1 VSKTPSAPRVAALVG
16 PYTAGKTSL
25 LESLLF
31 TTKAIPRKGSMKE
44 GTTVGDP
51 SPEAKARQMSVEASA
66 ACTSFLGEAWTFLDC
81 PGSVEFF
88 QDAMSA
94 LMVVDSAVVVCEA
107 DPNRAIMASSILK
120 FLDDRNIP
128 HVLFLNK
135 ADLVTDVAKVRETLT
150 ALQQYSERPLVLRH
164 LPIVEG
170 GVINGFVDLISERGY
185 KFNPGH
191 EDTRIDIPADM
202 ADDVAIVRQETLE
215 AICNLDDR
223 LMEELLEEKIPTLEE
238 IYAVL
243 TKGFQEDLIVPV
255 LLGSADKD
263 GGVLRLMKILRH
275 ETAEPTYTA
284 KRLNIPTEG
293 TEPLAQVFK
302 TAQAQHIGKQSWV
315 RVWRGELNEG
325 HSYNGIRPS
334 ALTKLFGGKQDK
346 LPKAIVGEVAA
357 LGRMEPVKTG
367 DVLVE
372 NGPAPQLAWVETLQ
386 PMTAFA
392 LHTLKSGDE
401 VKLSTALA
409 KLVEE
414 DPSFS
419 LEQNQETQE
428 RVLWGRGEIHLRNA
442 VERLRTKYNVE
453 VRAEQPQVPYRETI
467 KKGCEVHGR
476 HKRQTGGHG
485 QFGDVW
491 FRIKPLQ
498 RGEGVKFMEEIVGG
512 VVPRNYIP
520 AVEDGVIDYCKQ
532 GPLGFP
538 VVDLSVCLY
547 FGSYH
552 DVDSSEMAFKTA
564 ARIGMQEGLPQCNPV
579 LLEPILEIHISVPSE
594 HTAKAQRMVTGHRG
608 GQILGYDAK
617 PGWPG
622 WDVVNAYLP
631 QSEMQN
637 VIVELRSQTMGV
649 GSFTWAFHHLQELE
663 GRDAEKVVEAR
674 KKALEA

>member
-1 VSKTPSAPRVAALVG
+1 MSKTPSAPRVAALVG

-31 TTKAIPRKGSMKE
+31 TTKAIPRKGSVKE
-44 GTTVGDP
+44 GSTVGDP
-51 SPEAKARQMSVEASA
+51 SPEAKARQMSVETSA
-66 ACTSFLGEAWTFLDC
+66 ACTTFLGETWTFLDC

-88 QDAMSA
+88 QDAMNA
-94 LMVVDSAVVVCEA
+94 LMVVDAAVVVSEA
-107 DPNRAIMASSILK
+107 DPNRAIMASSVLK

-135 ADLVTDVAKVRETLT
+135 TDLVTDVAKVRETLT

-170 GVINGFVDLISERGY
+170 GVINGFVDLISERAY

-191 EDTRIDIPADM
+191 EDTRIEIPADM
-202 ADDVAIVRQETLE
+202 KDDVTIARQETLE
-215 AICNLDDR
+215 AICGLDDR
-223 LMEELLEEKIPTLEE
+223 LMEELLEEKIPSLEE
-238 IYAVL
+238 IYTVL
-243 TKGFQEDLIVPV
+243 TKGFQEDAIVPV

-275 ETAEPTYTA
+275 ETAEPQVTA

-293 TEPLAQVFK
+293 NEALAQVFK
-302 TAQAQHIGKQSWV
+302 TVQAQHIGKQSWI
-315 RVWRGELNEG
+315 RVWRGEVAEG
-325 HSYNGIRPS
+325 HSYNGVRPA
-334 ALTKLFGGKQDK
+334 ALTKIFGGKQDK
-346 LPKAIVGEVAA
+346 LAKAVVGEVAA
-357 LGRMEPVKTG
+357 LGRMEPIKTG

-372 NGPAPQLAWVETLQ
+372 NGQAPELPWVETLQ

-414 DPSFS
+414 DPSFR

-428 RVLWGRGEIHLRNA
+428 RVLWGRGEIHLKNA
-442 VERLRTKYNVE
+442 VERLKTKYNVE
-453 VRAEQPQVPYRETI
+453 VKAERPQVPYRETI

-485 QFGDVW
+485 QFGDVY
-491 FRIKPLQ
+491 FRIKPLP
-498 RGEGVKFMEEIVGG
+498 RGEGVKFTEEIVGG
-512 VVPRNYIP
+512 VVPRNFIP
-520 AVEDGVIDYCKQ
+520 AVEEGVIDYCKQ
-532 GPLGFP
+532 GILGFP
-538 VVDLSVCLY
+538 VVDLHVCLY

-564 ARIGMQEGLPQCNPV
+564 ARIGMQEGLPQCSPV
-579 LLEPILEIHISVPSE
+579 LLEPILEIQISVPSE
-594 HTAKAQRMVTGHRG
+594 HTSKAQRLVTGHRG
-608 GQILGYDAK
+608 GQVLGFDAK

-631 QSEMQN
+631 QSEMQD
-637 VIVELRSQTMGV
+637 VIIELRSQTMGV

-663 GRDAEKVVEAR
+663 GRDADKVVEAR

>member
-1 VSKTPSAPRVAALVG
+1 
-16 PYTAGKTSL
+16 
-25 LESLLF
+25 
-31 TTKAIPRKGSMKE
+31 M
-44 GTTVGDP
+44 
-51 SPEAKARQMSVEASA
+51 
-66 ACTSFLGEAWTFLDC
+66 
-81 PGSVEFF
+81 
-88 QDAMSA
+88 
-94 LMVVDSAVVVCEA
+94 
-107 DPNRAIMASSILK
+107 
-120 FLDDRNIP
+120 
-128 HVLFLNK
+128 
-135 ADLVTDVAKVRETLT
+135 
-150 ALQQYSERPLVLRH
+150 
-164 LPIVEG
+164 
-170 GVINGFVDLISERGY
+170 
-185 KFNPGH
+185 
-191 EDTRIDIPADM
+191 
-202 ADDVAIVRQETLE
+202 
-215 AICNLDDR
+215 
-223 LMEELLEEKIPTLEE
+223 
-238 IYAVL
+238 
-243 TKGFQEDLIVPV
+243 
-255 LLGSADKD
+255 
-263 GGVLRLMKILRH
+263 
-275 ETAEPTYTA
+275 
-284 KRLNIPTEG
+284 
-293 TEPLAQVFK
+293 
-302 TAQAQHIGKQSWV
+302 
-315 RVWRGELNEG
+315 
-325 HSYNGIRPS
+325 
-334 ALTKLFGGKQDK
+334 
-346 LPKAIVGEVAA
+346 
-357 LGRMEPVKTG
+357 
-367 DVLVE
+367 LVE
-372 NGPAPQLAWVETLQ
+372 NGQAPELPWVETLQ

-414 DPSFS
+414 DPSFR

-428 RVLWGRGEIHLRNA
+428 RVLWGRGEIHLKNA
-442 VERLRTKYNVE
+442 VERLKTKYNVE
-453 VRAEQPQVPYRETI
+453 VRADRPQVPYRETI

-485 QFGDVW
+485 QFGDVY

-498 RGEGVKFMEEIVGG
+498 RGEGVKFTEEIVGG
-512 VVPRNYIP
+512 VVPRNFIP

-631 QSEMQN
+631 QSEMQD

-663 GRDAEKVVEAR
+663 GRDADKVVEAR

>member
-1 VSKTPSAPRVAALVG
+1 
-16 PYTAGKTSL
+16 
-25 LESLLF
+25 
-31 TTKAIPRKGSMKE
+31 
-44 GTTVGDP
+44 
-51 SPEAKARQMSVEASA
+51 
-66 ACTSFLGEAWTFLDC
+66 
-81 PGSVEFF
+81 
-88 QDAMSA
+88 MSA
-94 LMVVDSAVVVCEA
+94 LMVVDTAVVVSEV

-120 FLDDRNIP
+120 FLDDRQIP

-135 ADLVTDVAKVRETLT
+135 SDLVTDAAKVRETIT
-150 ALQQYSERPLVLRH
+150 ALQEYSERPLVLRH
-164 LPIVEG
+164 LPIIEG
-170 GVINGFVDLISERGY
+170 GVINGFVDLISERAY
-185 KFNPGH
+185 QFNPGH
-191 EDTRIDIPADM
+191 EDTRIEIPADM
-202 ADDVAIVRQETLE
+202 KDDVTIARQETLE

-223 LMEELLEEKIPTLEE
+223 LMEELLEDKIPTLEE
-238 IYAVL
+238 IYTVL
-243 TKGFQEDLIVPV
+243 TKGLQQDLIVPV
-255 LLGSADKD
+255 LLGSAEKD

-275 ETAEPTYTA
+275 ETAEPSYTA

-293 TEPLAQVFK
+293 SEPLAQVFK
-302 TAQAQHIGKQSWV
+302 TMQAQHIGKQSWI
-315 RVWRGELNEG
+315 RVWRGELHEG
-325 HSYNGIRPS
+325 HAYNGIRPS
-334 ALTKLFGGKQDK
+334 ALTKIFGSKQDK
-346 LPKAIVGEVAA
+346 LAKAVVGEVAA

-367 DVLVE
+367 DVVVDT
-372 NGPAPQLAWVETLQ
+372 GQAPQLAWVEALQ

-428 RVLWGRGEIHLRNA
+428 RVLWGRGEIHLKNA

-453 VRAEQPQVPYRETI
+453 VRAEQPLVPYRETI

-498 RGEGVKFMEEIVGG
+498 RGEGVKFVEEIVGG

-579 LLEPILEIHISVPSE
+579 LLEPILEIHISVPNE

-608 GQILGYDAK
+608 GQILGFDAK

-663 GRDAEKVVEAR
+663 GRDADKVVETR

>member
-31 TTKAIPRKGSMKE
+31 TTQAIPRKGTMKD

-51 SPEAKARQMSVEASA
+51 SPEAKARQMSVETSA
-66 ACTSFLGEAWTFLDC
+66 ACTTFLGEEWTFLDC
-81 PGSVEFF
+81 PGSVEFL
-88 QDAMSA
+88 QDATNA
-94 LMVVDSAVVVCEA
+94 LMVVDTAVVVSEV
-107 DPNRAIMASSILK
+107 DPNRAIMAASILK

-135 ADLVTDVAKVRETLT
+135 ADLVTDVAKVRETLA

-164 LPIVEG
+164 MPILEG
-170 GVINGFVDLISERGY
+170 GVINGFVDLISERAY

-202 ADDVAIVRQETLE
+202 QDDVTIARQETLE

-223 LMEELLEEKIPTLEE
+223 LMEELLEDKMPTLEE
-238 IYAVL
+238 TYSVL
-243 TKGFQEDLIVPV
+243 TKGLQEDKIVPV

-275 ETAEPTYTA
+275 ETAEPAYTA
-284 KRLNIPTEG
+284 KRLAIPTGGSEV
-293 TEPLAQVFK
+293 LAQVFK
-302 TAQAQHIGKQSWV
+302 TVQAQHIGKQSWI
-315 RVWRGELNEG
+315 RVWHGEVQEG

-346 LPKAIVGEVAA
+346 LTKAVVGQVAA
-357 LGRMEPVKTG
+357 LGRLEPVKTG

-372 NGPAPQLAWVETLQ
+372 SGQAPQLPWVESLQ

-392 LHTLKSGDE
+392 LHTLKAGDE

-442 VERLRTKYNVE
+442 VERLRSKYNVE
-453 VRAEQPQVPYRETI
+453 VKAEQPQVPYRETI

-498 RGEGVKFMEEIVGG
+498 RGEGVKFTEEIVGG
-512 VVPRNYIP
+512 VVPRNFIP

-564 ARIGMQEGLPQCNPV
+564 ARIGMQEGLVQCNPV

-617 PGWPG
+617 PDWPG

-663 GRDAEKVVEAR
+663 GRDADKVVEAR

>member
-1 VSKTPSAPRVAALVG
+1 VG

-31 TTKAIPRKGSMKE
+31 TTKAIPRKGSVKD
-44 GTTVGDP
+44 GSTVGDP
-51 SPEAKARQMSVEASA
+51 SPEAKTRQMSVETSA
-66 ACTSFLGEAWTFLDC
+66 ACTTFLGETWTFLDC

-88 QDAMSA
+88 QDAMNA

-107 DPNRAIMASSILK
+107 DPNRAIMASSTLK
-120 FLDDRNIP
+120 FLDDRQIP

-135 ADLVTDVAKVRETLT
+135 VDLVADVAKVRETLT

-170 GVINGFVDLISERGY
+170 GIINGFVDLISERAY

-202 ADDVAIVRQETLE
+202 KDDVTIARQETLE

-238 IYAVL
+238 IYTVL

-275 ETAEPTYTA
+275 ETAEPNVTA
-284 KRLNIPTEG
+284 KRLNIPTQG

-302 TAQAQHIGKQSWV
+302 TVQAQHIGKQSWV
-315 RVWRGELNEG
+315 RVWRGEVTEG
-325 HSYNGIRPS
+325 HTYNGTRPS
-334 ALTKLFGGKQDK
+334 ALTKIFGGKQDK
-346 LPKAIVGEVAA
+346 LAKATVGEVAA

-372 NGPAPQLAWVETLQ
+372 NGQAPELPWVETLQ

-414 DPSFS
+414 DPSFR

-428 RVLWGRGEIHLRNA
+428 RVLWGRGEIHLKNA

-453 VRAEQPQVPYRETI
+453 VRAERPQVPYRETI

-485 QFGDVW
+485 QFGDVY

-498 RGEGVKFMEEIVGG
+498 RGEGVKFTEEIVGG
-512 VVPRNYIP
+512 VVPRNFIP

-564 ARIGMQEGLPQCNPV
+564 ARIGMQEGLPQCSPV
-579 LLEPILEIHISVPSE
+579 LLEPILEIHISVPAE

-631 QSEMQN
+631 QSEMQD

-663 GRDAEKVVEAR
+663 GRDADKVVEAR

>member
-1 VSKTPSAPRVAALVG
+1 MSKTPSAPRVAALVG

-31 TTKAIPRKGSMKE
+31 TTQAIPRKGTMKD

-51 SPEAKARQMSVEASA
+51 SPEAKARQMSVETSA
-66 ACTSFLGEAWTFLDC
+66 ACTTFLGEEWTFLDC
-81 PGSVEFF
+81 PGSVEFL
-88 QDAMSA
+88 QDATNA
-94 LMVVDSAVVVCEA
+94 LMVVDTAVVVSEV
-107 DPNRAIMASSILK
+107 DPNRAIMAASILK

-135 ADLVTDVAKVRETLT
+135 ADLVTDVAKVRETLA

-164 LPIVEG
+164 MPILEG
-170 GVINGFVDLISERGY
+170 GVVNGFVDLISERAY

-202 ADDVAIVRQETLE
+202 KDDVTIARQETLE

-223 LMEELLEEKIPTLEE
+223 LMEELLEDKMPTLEE
-238 IYAVL
+238 TYSVL
-243 TKGFQEDLIVPV
+243 TKGLQEDKIVPV

-263 GGVLRLMKILRH
+263 GGILRLMKILRH

-284 KRLNIPTEG
+284 KRLAIPTGGSEV
-293 TEPLAQVFK
+293 LAQVFK
-302 TAQAQHIGKQSWV
+302 TVQAQHIGKQSWI
-315 RVWRGELNEG
+315 RVWHGEVQEG

-346 LPKAIVGEVAA
+346 LTKAVVGQVAA
-357 LGRMEPVKTG
+357 LGRLEPVKTG

-372 NGPAPQLAWVETLQ
+372 SGQAPQLPWVESLQ

-392 LHTLKSGDE
+392 LHTLKAGDE

-442 VERLRTKYNVE
+442 VERLRSKYNVE
-453 VRAEQPQVPYRETI
+453 VKAEQPQVPYRETI

-498 RGEGVKFMEEIVGG
+498 RGEGVKFTEEIVGG
-512 VVPRNYIP
+512 VVPRNFIP

-564 ARIGMQEGLPQCNPV
+564 ARIGMQEGLVQCNPV

-617 PGWPG
+617 PDWPG

-663 GRDAEKVVEAR
+663 GRDADKVVEAR

>member
-1 VSKTPSAPRVAALVG
+1 MSKTPSAPRVAALVG

-31 TTKAIPRKGSMKE
+31 TTKAIPRKGSVKD
-44 GTTVGDP
+44 GSTVGDP
-51 SPEAKARQMSVEASA
+51 SPEAKTRQMSVETSA
-66 ACTSFLGEAWTFLDC
+66 ACTTFLGETWTFLDC

-88 QDAMSA
+88 QDAMNA

-107 DPNRAIMASSILK
+107 DPNRAIMASSTLK
-120 FLDDRNIP
+120 FLDDRQIP

-135 ADLVTDVAKVRETLT
+135 VDLVADVAKVRETLT

-170 GVINGFVDLISERGY
+170 GIINGFVDLISERAY

-202 ADDVAIVRQETLE
+202 KDDVTIARQETLE

-238 IYAVL
+238 IYTVL

-275 ETAEPTYTA
+275 ETAEPNVTA
-284 KRLNIPTEG
+284 KRLNIPTQG

-302 TAQAQHIGKQSWV
+302 TVQAQHIGKQSWV
-315 RVWRGELNEG
+315 RVWRGEVTEG
-325 HSYNGIRPS
+325 HTYNGTRPS
-334 ALTKLFGGKQDK
+334 ALTKIFGGKQDK
-346 LPKAIVGEVAA
+346 LAKATVGEVAA

-372 NGPAPQLAWVETLQ
+372 NGQAPELPWVETLQ

-414 DPSFS
+414 DPSFR

-428 RVLWGRGEIHLRNA
+428 RVLWGRGEIHLKNA

-453 VRAEQPQVPYRETI
+453 VRAERPQVPYRETI

-485 QFGDVW
+485 QFGDVY

-498 RGEGVKFMEEIVGG
+498 RGEGVKFTEEIVGG
-512 VVPRNYIP
+512 VVPRNFIP

-564 ARIGMQEGLPQCNPV
+564 ARIGMQEGLPQCSPV
-579 LLEPILEIHISVPSE
+579 LLEPILEIHISVPAE

-631 QSEMQN
+631 QSEMQD

-663 GRDAEKVVEAR
+663 GRDADKVVEAR